1 MDIIINVL
9 EQGLLFA
16 IVAIGVYITYKIL
29 DFPDLSVDGTYP
41 LGAAVCAA
49 LLVKGVNPF
58 GALLASFIAGAI
70 AGAITGFL
78 HVKLKITNLM
88 SGILVMIG
96 LYSINLRIMGK
107 SNIPL
112 FNENNLFNLSKDSVY
127 GKLLIILIVVI
138 LIKTI
143 FDLFLKTK
151 SGYLLVAVGDNEQ
164 MVTTLGVNKN
174 VVKVIGLMLS
184 NSLVALAGGL
194 TAQYQGFAEV
204 SMGTGIVVMGLA
216 AVIIGTSIFDKVS
229 FIKFTTLSIFGAII
243 YKSAVAIVLKLGLN
257 PNDLKLM
264 TAIIVVVA
272 LSINTSKF
280 KFRKNVKVNNEEV
293 KDGESNVED
302 TRYVQGL

>member
-1 MDIIINVL
+1 
-9 EQGLLFA
+9 
-16 IVAIGVYITYKIL
+16 
-29 DFPDLSVDGTYP
+29 
-41 LGAAVCAA
+41 
-49 LLVKGVNPF
+49 
-58 GALLASFIAGAI
+58 
-70 AGAITGFL
+70 
-78 HVKLKITNLM
+78 
-88 SGILVMIG
+88 MIG